1 MWLYGRGLRRQ
12 RPARKRGSSD
22 FDGAPCYACLLVSCM
37 YWGLWRAL
45 EAGVG
50 LRGGSRSSPGGAS
63 DVALLVLVPP
73 LPRPFR
79 CCARS
84 WSL

>member
-1 MWLYGRGLRRQ
+1 
-12 RPARKRGSSD
+12 
-22 FDGAPCYACLLVSCM
+22 
-37 YWGLWRAL
+37 
-45 EAGVG
+45 
-50 LRGGSRSSPGGAS
+50 
-63 DVALLVLVPP
+63 VALLVLVPP